1 MNILYIQEQG
11 AGVSVAGEC
20 LVMRARE
27 GEQQVRI
34 PLLEGVL
41 VFGIAQVTMQAIR
54 ACLQHRI
61 PIVYLSRSGYC
72 YGRTLPMGWPIER
85 LGSRQR
91 ELSQDWQLQTARQM
105 VRAKVLNGRVLLM
118 RQARRRE
125 GVELELAVRSMG
137 YLAQRLEGAMTLDQV
152 RGLEGAAAGVYFPAL
167 GSCLKPPFVFGTRT
181 RRPPT
186 NPVNALLSFGYQ
198 LLWSHLLLVVELQGL
213 DPYQGVLHTAHHGH
227 AALVSDLLEEFR
239 APIVDSLVLWLIN
252 TGTVDIERDFEY
264 RNGGCFLNESGR
276 KQFLRSFVGRM
287 SEKIGLESDVGD
299 VPRWGLL
306 GQQAKRF
313 RQAVKNPTVVY
324 QPYRI
329 D

>member
-1 MNILYIQEQG
+1 VNILYIQEQG

-20 LVMRARE
+20 LVVRARE
-27 GEQQVRI
+27 GVRQVQI

-41 VFGIAQVTMQAIR
+41 VFGIVQVTMQAIR
-54 ACLQHRI
+54 ACLQQRI

-85 LGSRQR
+85 LGSRQGR
-91 ELSQDWQLQTARQM
+91 LSEEWQLQTARQM

-152 RGLEGAAAGVYFPAL
+152 RGLEGAAAAVYFPAL

-186 NPVNALLSFGYQ
+186 NPVNALLGFGYQ
-198 LLWSHLLLVVELQGL
+198 LLWNHLLLLVELQGL
-213 DPYQGVLHTAHHGH
+213 DPYVGVLHTAHHGH

-239 APIVDSLVLWLIN
+239 APVVDSLVVWLIN
-252 TGTVDIERDFEY
+252 TGVVQTERDFEY

-276 KQFLRSFVGRM
+276 RLFLRSFVGRM
-287 SEKIGLESDVGD
+287 SESVTIESAVGTP
-299 VPRWGLL
+299 PRWGFLA
-306 GQQAKRF
+306 QQIKRF
-313 RQAVKNPTVVY
+313 RDAVLQPDQGY
-324 QPYRI
+324 RPYRI